1 MLQQRV
7 PDHGRRSTTYTR
19 RSVSPTES
27 SRAFSSSDR
36 FFRRPVRLVRRNPL
50 RYSESRGRV
59 TSKRDNERKREATFR
74 KKQPIQNTNKLKVS
88 VI

>member
-7 PDHGRRSTTYTR
+7 PDHGRRSTTYTK

-36 FFRRPVRLVRRNPL
+36 FFLRPVRLVTKKSAAIFGVEVEFQANL
-50 RYSESRGRV
+50 
-59 TSKRDNERKREATFR
+59 EAR
-74 KKQPIQNTNKLKVS
+74 
-88 VI
+88 